1 MRQLREIKIPLYI
14 LHAHYMF
21 CLQRYISLLFLVHY
35 LLHIYSIY
43 WNQFSHNLLLRGST
57 IVTRFNRNSD
67 NKFVY
72 VLVSIVTVFPG
83 VKKVLFVLKYR
94 KCLKSDSQKNL
105 ETQSYWKRNFLE
117 FNPERMLF
125 PFIIGFHFSL

>member
-1 MRQLREIKIPLYI
+1 MYI
-14 LHAHYMF
+14 QCQIIYHATTTRNQNSFAYFTCTLHIMF

-57 IVTRFNRNSD
+57 TVTRFNRNSD
-67 NKFVY
+67 SKFVY
-72 VLVSIVTVFPG
+72 VLVSIVTVFPV

-105 ETQSYWKRNFLE
+105 ETQSYWKRKYTRFCE
-117 FNPERMLF
+117 TF
-125 PFIIGFHFSL
+125 